1 MSSNGIRPHGR
12 ESPGYGLILSF
23 CVLSSAWLGFA
34 ELGLDAVESGDLE
47 EPATHL
53 ESAMGEPSPIT
64 PPTEKLPE
72 ARLDSWKEIAAYL
85 GRDVTTVQRWE
96 KREGMPV
103 HRHIHDKRGSVYAL
117 QAELDAWREGRKE
130 RLDAELGPMTNDAA
144 TTDEPELKG
153 RGQPR
158 PLFALLLSGLAAVLL
173 LALGYV
179 AITKNRTVSTE
190 QPRIRSLAVLPLKN
204 MSGDPGQDY
213 LAEGLT
219 EAIIGRLAQI
229 RDLRVVSRTSV
240 MHFKDT
246 KLSVPEIAK
255 ALQVDAVVEGSVIR
269 DGNRIR
275 VYAQLIRGAADAHL
289 WSESYDRQMEDV
301 LALESDLA
309 QTVTTKVAASV
320 SGEEQK
326 RLAAARPV
334 APEVYESYLRGEYAF
349 KKSNTRTD
357 IEGSVPYF
365 EDAIRRDPNF
375 APAYVGLASV
385 YSELGTVFAGAPP
398 GDMRARVV
406 NAAQKA
412 LALDPGLSDAHVL
425 LAQVK
430 QEQWHWSEAK
440 AEYER
445 ALELRPNDAA
455 AHAGMAKWLL
465 CQGRTAESLQWA
477 ERGRELDPFA
487 VSGTGIGWILFQSHR
502 YEESQRQLR
511 STIAAQPDDVEAQWF
526 LGFALIANHQ
536 ASEAVGVLEKA
547 ASAANRSPAIL
558 GVLIHAYASAG
569 RRNDA
574 LRLLAELHRRRNKE
588 YVPAGAFVNAY
599 VGLNER
605 DQAFSW
611 MEQAF
616 KEQSNILQF
625 LKVHPYFD
633 SLRGDPRFANL
644 IHRVGLDQDY

>member
-1 MSSNGIRPHGR
+1 
-12 ESPGYGLILSF
+12 
-23 CVLSSAWLGFA
+23 
-34 ELGLDAVESGDLE
+34 
-47 EPATHL
+47 
-53 ESAMGEPSPIT
+53 MGEPSAVT
-64 PPTEKLPE
+64 PLTEKLPE
-72 ARLDSWKEIAAYL
+72 GRLDSWKEIAAYL

-103 HRHIHDKRGSVYAL
+103 HRHVHDRRGSVYAL
-117 QAELDAWREGRKE
+117 RTELDVWREGRKE
-130 RLDAELGPMTNDAA
+130 RLEAEDSPAAGA
-144 TTDEPELKG
+144 TTTKELPQREGKG
-153 RGQPR
+153 RPR
-158 PLFALLLSGLAAVLL
+158 LPLALVLSGSAVVLL
-173 LALGYV
+173 LVAAYV
-179 AITKNRTVSTE
+179 AITKNRAPGAE

-204 MSGDPGQDY
+204 MSGDAGQDY
-213 LAEGLT
+213 LADGLT

-301 LALESDLA
+301 LELEGDLA
-309 QTVTTKVAASV
+309 QTIAAKVAASV
-320 SGEEQK
+320 TGEEQE

-334 APEVYESYLRGEYAF
+334 APEVYESYLKGEYAF
-349 KKSNTRTD
+349 NRSKTRDD
-357 IEGSVPYF
+357 IESSVPYF
-365 EDAIRRDPNF
+365 EGAIRRDPNF
-375 APAYVGLASV
+375 APAYAGLAAV

-398 GDMRARVV
+398 GEMRAKVV
-406 NAAQKA
+406 DAAQKA
-412 LALDPGLSDAHVL
+412 LALDPGQSEAHVL

-430 QEQWHWSEAK
+430 QQQWHWSEAK
-440 AEYER
+440 AEYAR

-455 AHAGMAKWLL
+455 AHVGMANWLL
-465 CQGRTAESLQWA
+465 CQGRTTEALQWA
-477 ERGRELDPFA
+477 ERGRELDPLA
-487 VSGTGIGWILFQSHR
+487 VSGTGIGWILFQSHH
-502 YEESQRQLR
+502 YEASLRELR
-511 STIAAQPDDVEAQWF
+511 STIAAQPDNVGAQWF
-526 LGFALIANHQ
+526 LGFTLIANYQ
-536 ASEAVGVLEKA
+536 ANEAIRVLEKVA
-547 ASAANRSPAIL
+547 ATTNRSPAVL
-558 GVLIHAYASAG
+558 GVLIHAYAQAG

-574 LRLLAELHRRRNKE
+574 LRLLAELHKRRSKG

-599 VGLNER
+599 VGLDER
-605 DQAFSW
+605 DQAFFW

-633 SLRGDPRFANL
+633 PLRKDPRFADL
-644 IHRVGLDQDY
+644 VHRVGLDREY